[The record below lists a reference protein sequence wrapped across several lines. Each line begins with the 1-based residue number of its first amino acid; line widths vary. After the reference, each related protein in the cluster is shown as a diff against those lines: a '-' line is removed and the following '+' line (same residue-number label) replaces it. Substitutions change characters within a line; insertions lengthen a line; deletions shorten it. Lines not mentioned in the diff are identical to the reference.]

1 MDFSANITTALEKSS
16 ELITSK
22 VNFKGIAK
30 YSDAGVPI
38 INKGDFVML
47 YTATVKAGI
56 DIEKVEFAIDN
67 TNRTV
72 YIYVP
77 KAEII
82 DVKIDSDSLEYINE
96 SFVLFNNDE
105 KADTAKALK
114 MAEEN
119 AEKDALETGILDLA
133 DQQSQ
138 TLIKGILESV
148 INDYEMKFVNTENDI
163 KTQKTLIESSSQNT
177 TIS

>member
-1 MDFSANITTALEKSS
+1 
-16 ELITSK
+16 
-22 VNFKGIAK
+22 
-30 YSDAGVPI
+30 
-38 INKGDFVML
+38 ML